1 MKSSLAAVR
10 AGKCAATGTDARRS
24 VLRQKGYDQ
33 ESLLPESLLWE
44 SLLWESLLGDGA
56 RVYNAA
62 NITLNPMGK

>member
-44 SLLWESLLGDGA
+44 SLLGDGA